1 MNTLALVTQLK
12 MITKPVKEHKIRIT
26 ITSKNCSAIERISNE
41 LVKAAKDK
49 SLKVKVIF
57 WPITS
62 PISLNDVDN
71 TYFRVQSVCQQR
83 HWELQPVRHQMVK
96 VPRPGIVTRCEF
108 TNVSS
113 IFNHQLRLSARSLNF
128 RLTLEW
134 MSKSPFA
141 TRPHICRTS
150 SKD

>member
-1 MNTLALVTQLK
+1 MGTHPIFESDFDCLTEQVGKLRKWPLTVKKERKTL
-12 MITKPVKEHKIRIT
+12 
-26 ITSKNCSAIERISNE
+26 
-41 LVKAAKDK
+41 
-49 SLKVKVIF
+49 LKVNRNTKSESPSLPRIAPLSSESQTS
-57 WPITS
+57 WSRLPRTS
-62 PISLNDVDN
+62 PSKS
-71 TYFRVQSVCQQR
+71 RVQSVCQ
-83 HWELQPVRHQMVK
+83 QMVK
-96 VPRPGIVTRCEF
+96 VPRPGIVSRCEF

-150 SKD
+150 SKDLL